1 MSTVKE
7 MFSFQQ
13 GLTGETVRR
22 IVDSCQHL
30 QRLTLRGYKK
40 FFDDDNVIYVIEKLG
55 KQLTTLVLDGLYLT
69 DVAYAHLNNCCR

>member
-30 QRLTLRGYKK
+30 QRLTLRGVEE
-40 FFDDDNVIYVIEKLG
+40 FFDDDVIYVIEKLG
-55 KQLTTLVLDGLYLT
+55 KQLTTLVLDELI
-69 DVAYAHLNNCCR
+69 